1 METIQELRQEHDLEI
16 LLELKGM
23 ARSTFYYHEK
33 RLGTSDGYDELL
45 ERIWN
50 IYTQHHKRYGYRR
63 ITQQL
68 RNEGLEVNHKT
79 VQKLMNQMD
88 LRAKRRR
95 QKYRSYKGE
104 IGKIATN
111 VLNRDFS
118 TTAPEQKWTTDVTE
132 VKIKDRK
139 IYLSP
144 ILDMFNGEIIS
155 YKISYHPDL
164 KLVTDMLKK
173 EPS

>member
-1 METIQELRQEHDLEI
+1 
-16 LLELKGM
+16 M
-23 ARSTFYYHEK
+23 ARSTCYCHEK
-33 RLGTSDGYDELL
+33 RLGTSDGYDELR

-50 IYTQHHKRYGYRR
+50 IYTQHHKRHRYRR
-63 ITQQL
+63 ITLQL

-88 LRAKRRR
+88 LRAKRRKR
-95 QKYRSYKGE
+95 KYRSYKGE
-104 IGKIATN
+104 IGKIAPN

-118 TTAPEQKWTTDVTE
+118 TTAPERKWTTDVTE

-144 ILDMFNGEIIS
+144 ILYM
-155 YKISYHPDL
+155 
-164 KLVTDMLKK
+164 
-173 EPS
+173 